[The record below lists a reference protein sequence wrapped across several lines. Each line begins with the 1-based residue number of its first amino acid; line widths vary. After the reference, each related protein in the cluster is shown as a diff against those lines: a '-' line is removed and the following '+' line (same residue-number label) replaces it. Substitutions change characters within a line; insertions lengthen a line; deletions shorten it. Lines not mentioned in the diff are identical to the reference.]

1 MARDGMTVA
10 PLSLQKRVTLLPY
23 QPREPI
29 AYIELTNE
37 EILFHT
43 GKVLI
48 CDTETYKNYHVIIF
62 KLYQTNK
69 YIILSFPYN
78 REKLHWILHH
88 YTIVGFNLHKYDLPV
103 MWCGHDWQLLSKI
116 QEVSNAIIYNNVYPK
131 QLEIDFNFK
140 IQKTNTIDLI
150 EICPGNSP
158 KSTSDVG
165 FTRPKSLKLYMGR
178 LHSKRLQELPF
189 PVHEDLSSEQIEI
202 VNNYCINDLIG
213 TEEVFTFN
221 KDRIQLREELGRDY
235 GTDLRSKSDAQMA
248 EAMVAHEIKKLKGWW
263 PRKAD
268 LDERRIFYYTEPVYL
283 QYDYARSCAPFQKY
297 QYVSPVLQQ
306 LLADVTTTE
315 FICQYGRLSK
325 PSIFDNYQFQLEKLR
340 YKFGIGGLHSCEEN
354 VSYRANE
361 TCLLIDRD
369 VASYYPA
376 IIINQGLCPK
386 HLGPVFSTIYRRM
399 RDDRIEAKR
408 LKLFAKDKGL
418 KIALNGVSG
427 KFNSEYSI
435 FYDPQ
440 CYLQMTLTGQ
450 LSILMLAEMFESIGA
465 QVISANT
472 DGVVSYCPH
481 SQYNAMLDCIVR
493 WERLT
498 GFVTEETR
506 YKAYYGRDVN
516 AYFALKE
523 DGTVKVKGPYSEV
536 GSQTGTKLDNNPIT
550 LICSDAV
557 KALIAHNTPIEKTI
571 RECRDITRFVTVRN
585 VASPGAHQNGN
596 YLGKVVRWVYERNNV
611 NTINY
616 VASGNRVPESDG
628 ALPLQDLPEQWPDI
642 DYQKY
647 IDKTIEILYE
657 IDWLKKPKQM
667 RLI

>member
-1 MARDGMTVA
+1 MSNHPNRSSA
-10 PLSLQKRVTLLPY
+10 LSIQKRVTLLPY

-29 AYIELTNE
+29 AYDILSND
-37 EILFHT
+37 EILENV

-48 CDTETYKNYHVIIF
+48 CDTETYANYHCIIF
-62 KLYQTNK
+62 KLYRANK
-69 YIILSFPYN
+69 YIILEFPYN
-78 REKLHWILHH
+78 REKLHWILHN
-88 YTIVGFNLHKYDLPV
+88 YVIVGFNFHKYDVPV
-103 MWCGHDWQLLSKI
+103 IWAGYEWNLLWKI
-116 QEVSNAIIYNNVYPK
+116 QEVSNAIVYQNVYPK

-140 IQKTNTIDLI
+140 IQKINSIDLI
-150 EICPGNSP
+150 EICPGIH
-158 KSTSDVG
+158 
-165 FTRPKSLKLYMGR
+165 SLKLYMGR
-178 LHSKRLQELPF
+178 LHSKRLQDLPF
-189 PVHEDLSSEQIEI
+189 PVHSDLTNEQVEI
-202 VNNYCINDLIG
+202 VKNYCINDLIG

-248 EAMVAHEIKKLKGWW
+248 EAMVAHEIKKLRGYW
-263 PRKAD
+263 PKKAD
-268 LDERRIFYYTEPVYL
+268 LDERRSFGYQTPAYL
-283 QYDYARSCAPFQKY
+283 RFNT
-297 QYVSPVLQQ
+297 QQ
-306 LLADVTTTE
+306 LSKLLDDVSKTE
-315 FICQYGRLSK
+315 FAAQYGRLSK
-325 PSIFDNYQFQLEKLR
+325 PAIFDNYQFKLGKLQ

-354 VSYRANE
+354 ISFQSN
-361 TCLLIDRD
+361 TNNLLIDRD

-376 IIINQGLCPK
+376 IIINQGLFPK
-386 HLGPVFSTIYRRM
+386 HLGRVFLEVYRRM

-418 KIALNGVSG
+418 KISLNGVSG

-450 LSILMLAEMFESIGA
+450 LSILMLAEMFESIGIR
-465 QVISANT
+465 VISANT

-481 SQYNAMLDCIVR
+481 SRYEDMLKAIEH
-493 WERLT
+493 WERIT

-523 DGTVKVKGPYSEV
+523 DDNVKVKGPYSEV
-536 GSQTGTKLDNNPIT
+536 GSQTGTRLDNNPIT
-550 LICSDAV
+550 LICSHAV

-585 VASPGAHQNGN
+585 VASPGAHQNGQ
-596 YLGKVVRWVYERNNV
+596 YLGKVVRWVWERNNID
-611 NTINY
+611 TINY

-647 IDKTIEILYE
+647 IDKTIAMLYE
-657 IDWLKKPKQM
+657 VDYLKKAKQM